1 MNTGLSILVVEDQI
15 RERDAMI
22 RLLRSEGYRATG
34 ASNQREAIQAFDSP
48 IDLVVCDLRLGQD
61 DGLTVLRRWR
71 SEKPTVPVL
80 MVTAYG
86 DIHSAVEAMK
96 LGAADYLTKPLK
108 PEELLVLLN
117 RYLPMRM
124 RGSQDVAIDIGGIGK
139 MIGQSE
145 KMKDVFKQ
153 ILRVAASDATVL
165 ITGESGTGK
174 ELVASAIHENSRR
187 KDSSFVA
194 VNVSALPDAL
204 IESELFGYVRGAFT
218 GAQENR
224 EGRFRAAHRGT
235 LFMDEIGDLPLTL
248 QPKLL
253 RVLESYSFAPVGT
266 NIESSVDIRLIAATS
281 RQIAEMIH
289 QDQFR
294 IDLYHRLNV
303 LSIELPP
310 LRDRPEDIPILVE
323 HFLRDCAK
331 RHLREVPEVAPELL
345 DYLTQYDWPGNVRQ
359 LRNAIENM
367 VVMGEERK
375 LTLRD
380 LPKYLSGNPQ
390 TESFS
395 SRRTPMNLHEL
406 ERDAILSALKKS
418 FGNRTHAAHTLGIS
432 VRTLQRKLKL
442 WGVESPAGTQPS
454 ADESVEESSRR
465 VD

>member
-1 MNTGLSILVVEDQI
+1 MNTGLSILVVEDQV
-15 RERDAMI
+15 RERDAMV
-22 RLLRSEGYRATG
+22 RLLRSEGYRAVG
-34 ASNQREAIQAFDSP
+34 ASNQREAIQAFESSV
-48 IDLVVCDLRLGQD
+48 DLVVCDLRLGQD
-61 DGLTVLRRWR
+61 NGLEVLRQWR
-71 SEKPTVPVL
+71 IEKPTVPVL

-96 LGAADYLTKPLK
+96 LGASDYLTKPLK

-117 RYLPMRM
+117 RYLPMRL
-124 RGSQDVAIDIGGIGK
+124 RGNNQTAIDIGGIGK
-139 MIGQSE
+139 MIGQSD
-145 KMKDVFKQ
+145 KMREVFKQ
-153 ILRVAASDATVL
+153 ILRVASSDATVL

-187 KDSSFVA
+187 KNASFVA

-224 EGRFRAAHRGT
+224 DGRFRAANRGT
-235 LFMDEIGDLPLTL
+235 LFMDEIGDLPITL

-253 RVLESYSFAPVGT
+253 RVLESYAFAPVGT

-281 RQIAEMIH
+281 RNISEMIQRDH
-289 QDQFR
+289 FR

-310 LRDRPEDIPILVE
+310 LRERPEDIPILVE
-323 HFLRDCAK
+323 HFLEDCAR
-331 RHLREVPEVAPELL
+331 RHLRPIPDVAPELL
-345 DYLTQYDWPGNVRQ
+345 EYLGQYDWPGNVRQ

-367 VVMGEERK
+367 VVMGEERV

-390 TESFS
+390 TETSS
-395 SRRTPMNLHEL
+395 SRRIPLNLQQL
-406 ERDAILSALKKS
+406 EKDAILSALKKS

-432 VRTLQRKLKL
+432 VRTLQRKLKA
-442 WGVESPAGTQPS
+442 WGVTQS
-454 ADESVEESSRR
+454 NEEES
-465 VD
+465 DAQDTEA

>member
-1 MNTGLSILVVEDQI
+1 MNTGLSILVVEDQV
-15 RERDAMI
+15 RERDAMV
-22 RLLRSEGYRATG
+22 RLLRSEGYRALG
-34 ASNQREAIQAFDSP
+34 ASNQKEAIQAFESSV
-48 IDLVVCDLRLGQD
+48 DLVVCDLRLGQD
-61 DGLTVLRRWR
+61 NGLDVLRQWR
-71 SEKPTVPVL
+71 TEKPTVPVL

-96 LGAADYLTKPLK
+96 LGASDYLTKPLK

-117 RYLPMRM
+117 RYLPMRL
-124 RGSQDVAIDIGGIGK
+124 RGKDQTAIDIGGIGK
-139 MIGQSE
+139 MIGQSDQMRE
-145 KMKDVFKQ
+145 VFKQ

-187 KDSSFVA
+187 KTASFVA

-224 EGRFRAAHRGT
+224 DGRFRAANRGT

-253 RVLESYSFAPVGT
+253 RVLESYAFAPVGT
-266 NIESSVDIRLIAATS
+266 NIETSVDIRLIAATS
-281 RQIAEMIH
+281 RNISEMIQRDH
-289 QDQFR
+289 FR

-310 LRDRPEDIPILVE
+310 LRERPEDIPILVE
-323 HFLRDCAK
+323 HFLEDCAR
-331 RHLREVPEVAPELL
+331 RHLRPIPEVAPELL
-345 DYLTQYDWPGNVRQ
+345 EYLGQYDWPGNVRQ

-367 VVMGEERK
+367 VVMGEERV

-390 TESFS
+390 TETTS
-395 SRRTPMNLHEL
+395 SRRIPLNLHQL
-406 ERDAILSALKKS
+406 EKDAILSALKKS

-432 VRTLQRKLKL
+432 VRTLQRKLKA
-442 WGVESPAGTQPS
+442 WGVTQANDEEIDEQGTT
-454 ADESVEESSRR
+454 SS
-465 VD
+465 

>member
-1 MNTGLSILVVEDQI
+1 MNTGLSILVVEDQV
-15 RERDAMI
+15 RERDAMV
-22 RLLRSEGYRATG
+22 RLLRSEGYRAVG
-34 ASNQREAIQAFDSP
+34 ASNQREAIQAFESAV
-48 IDLVVCDLRLGQD
+48 DLVVCDLRLGQEN
-61 DGLTVLRRWR
+61 GLDVLRQWR
-71 SEKPTVPVL
+71 IEKPTVPVL

-96 LGAADYLTKPLK
+96 LGASDYLTKPLK

-117 RYLPMRM
+117 RYLPMRL
-124 RGSQDVAIDIGGIGK
+124 RGNDQTAIDIGGIGK
-139 MIGQSE
+139 MIGQSDQ
-145 KMKDVFKQ
+145 MRDVFKQ
-153 ILRVAASDATVL
+153 ILRVASSDATVL

-187 KDSSFVA
+187 KNASFVA

-224 EGRFRAAHRGT
+224 DGRFRAANRGT

-253 RVLESYSFAPVGT
+253 RVLESYAFAPVGT
-266 NIESSVDIRLIAATS
+266 NIETSVDIRLIAATS
-281 RQIAEMIH
+281 RNISEMIQRDH
-289 QDQFR
+289 FR

-310 LRDRPEDIPILVE
+310 LRERPEDIPILVE
-323 HFLRDCAK
+323 HFLEDCAR
-331 RHLREVPEVAPELL
+331 RHLRPIPEVAPELL
-345 DYLTQYDWPGNVRQ
+345 DYLGQYDWPGNVRQ

-367 VVMGEERK
+367 VVMGEERT

-390 TESFS
+390 TETSN
-395 SRRTPMNLHEL
+395 SRRIPLNLQQL
-406 ERDAILSALKKS
+406 EKDAILSALKKS

-432 VRTLQRKLKL
+432 VRTLQRKLKA
-442 WGVESPAGTQPS
+442 WGVTQPN
-454 ADESVEESSRR
+454 EEES
-465 VD
+465 DE

>member
-15 RERDAMI
+15 RERDAMV
-22 RLLRSEGYRATG
+22 RLLRSEGYRAVG
-34 ASNQREAIQAFDSP
+34 ASNHREAIQAFDSAV
-48 IDLVVCDLRLGQD
+48 DLVVCDLRLGQD
-61 DGLTVLRRWR
+61 DGLEVLKQWR
-71 SEKPTVPVL
+71 TEKPTVPVL
-80 MVTAYG
+80 MVTAHG

-96 LGAADYLTKPLK
+96 LGASDYLTKPLK

-117 RYLPMRM
+117 RYLPMRL
-124 RGSQDVAIDIGGIGK
+124 RGNDQTAIDIGGIGK

-145 KMKDVFKQ
+145 QMRDIFKQ
-153 ILRVAASDATVL
+153 ILRVASSDATVL

-187 KDSSFVA
+187 KNASFVA

-224 EGRFRAAHRGT
+224 DGRFRAANRGT

-253 RVLESYSFAPVGT
+253 RVLESYAFAPVGT
-266 NIESSVDIRLIAATS
+266 NIETSVDIRLIAATS
-281 RQIAEMIH
+281 RNISEMIQRDH
-289 QDQFR
+289 FR

-323 HFLRDCAK
+323 HFLEDCAR
-331 RHLREVPEVAPELL
+331 RHLRPIPEVAPELL
-345 DYLTQYDWPGNVRQ
+345 EYLAQYDWPGNVRQ

-367 VVMGEERK
+367 VVMGEERV

-390 TESFS
+390 TETSS
-395 SRRTPMNLHEL
+395 SRRIPLNLQQL
-406 ERDAILSALKKS
+406 EKDAILSALKKS

-432 VRTLQRKLKL
+432 VRTLQRKLKA
-442 WGVESPAGTQPS
+442 WGVTPATE
-454 ADESVEESSRR
+454 DEFEEQD
-465 VD
+465 VDG

>member
-1 MNTGLSILVVEDQI
+1 
-15 RERDAMI
+15 
-22 RLLRSEGYRATG
+22 
-34 ASNQREAIQAFDSP
+34 
-48 IDLVVCDLRLGQD
+48 
-61 DGLTVLRRWR
+61 
-71 SEKPTVPVL
+71 

-331 RHLREVPEVAPELL
+331 RHLR
-345 DYLTQYDWPGNVRQ
+345 
-359 LRNAIENM
+359 
-367 VVMGEERK
+367 
-375 LTLRD
+375 
-380 LPKYLSGNPQ
+380 
-390 TESFS
+390 
-395 SRRTPMNLHEL
+395 
-406 ERDAILSALKKS
+406 
-418 FGNRTHAAHTLGIS
+418 
-432 VRTLQRKLKL
+432 
-442 WGVESPAGTQPS
+442 
-454 ADESVEESSRR
+454 
-465 VD
+465 

>member
-345 DYLTQYDWPGNVRQ
+345 DYLTLYDWPGNVRQ

-432 VRTLQRKLKL
+432 VRTLQRKLQL
-442 WGVESPAGTQPS
+442 WGVESPGGTQPS
-454 ADESVEESSRR
+454 ADESLEESS
-465 VD
+465 

>member
-367 VVMGEERK
+367 VVMGEERN

-442 WGVESPAGTQPS
+442 WGVESPGGTQPS
-454 ADESVEESSRR
+454 ADESLEESS
-465 VD
+465 

>member
-96 LGAADYLTKPLK
+96 LGATDYLTKPLK

-124 RGSQDVAIDIGGIGK
+124 RGSKDVAIDSGGIGK

-331 RHLREVPEVAPELL
+331 RHLREVPEVASELL

-442 WGVESPAGTQPS
+442 WGVETPGGTQPS
-454 ADESVEESSRR
+454 ADESVAESS
-465 VD
+465 

>member
-1 MNTGLSILVVEDQI
+1 MNTGLSILVVEDQV
-15 RERDAMI
+15 RERDAMV
-22 RLLRSEGYRATG
+22 RLLRSEGYRAVG
-34 ASNQREAIQAFDSP
+34 ASNQREAIQAFESSV
-48 IDLVVCDLRLGQD
+48 DLVVCDLRLGQD
-61 DGLTVLRRWR
+61 NGLEVLRQWR
-71 SEKPTVPVL
+71 IEKPTVPVL

-96 LGAADYLTKPLK
+96 LGASDYLTKPLK

-117 RYLPMRM
+117 RYLPMRL
-124 RGSQDVAIDIGGIGK
+124 RGNNQTAIDIGGIGK
-139 MIGQSE
+139 MIGQSD
-145 KMKDVFKQ
+145 KMREVFKQ
-153 ILRVAASDATVL
+153 ILRVASSDATVL

-187 KDSSFVA
+187 KNASFVA

-224 EGRFRAAHRGT
+224 DGRFRAANRGT

-253 RVLESYSFAPVGT
+253 RVLESYAFAPVGT

-281 RQIAEMIH
+281 RNISEMIQRDH
-289 QDQFR
+289 FR

-310 LRDRPEDIPILVE
+310 LRERPEDIPILVE
-323 HFLRDCAK
+323 HFLEDCAR
-331 RHLREVPEVAPELL
+331 RHLRPIPDVAPELL
-345 DYLTQYDWPGNVRQ
+345 EYLGQYDWPGNVRQ

-367 VVMGEERK
+367 VVMGEERV

-390 TESFS
+390 TETSS
-395 SRRTPMNLHEL
+395 SRRIPLNLQQL
-406 ERDAILSALKKS
+406 EKDAILSALKKS

-432 VRTLQRKLKL
+432 VRTLQRKLKA
-442 WGVESPAGTQPS
+442 WGVTQS
-454 ADESVEESSRR
+454 NEEES
-465 VD
+465 DAQDTEA

>member
-1 MNTGLSILVVEDQI
+1 MNTGLSILVVEDQV
-15 RERDAMI
+15 RERDAMV
-22 RLLRSEGYRATG
+22 RLLRSEGYRAVG
-34 ASNQREAIQAFDSP
+34 ASNQKEAIQAFESSV
-48 IDLVVCDLRLGQD
+48 DLVVCDLRLGQD
-61 DGLTVLRRWR
+61 NGLEVLRQWR
-71 SEKPTVPVL
+71 TEKPTVPVL

-96 LGAADYLTKPLK
+96 LGASDYLTKPLK

-117 RYLPMRM
+117 RYLPMRL
-124 RGSQDVAIDIGGIGK
+124 RGNDQTAIDIGGIGK
-139 MIGQSE
+139 MIGQSDQMRE
-145 KMKDVFKQ
+145 VFKQ
-153 ILRVAASDATVL
+153 ILRVASSDATVL

-187 KDSSFVA
+187 KSSSFVA

-224 EGRFRAAHRGT
+224 EGRFRAANRGT

-253 RVLESYSFAPVGT
+253 RVLESYAFAPVGT
-266 NIESSVDIRLIAATS
+266 NIETSVDIRLIAATS
-281 RQIAEMIH
+281 RNISEMIQRDH
-289 QDQFR
+289 FR

-310 LRDRPEDIPILVE
+310 LRERPEDIPILVE
-323 HFLRDCAK
+323 HFLEDCAR
-331 RHLREVPEVAPELL
+331 RHLRPIPEVAPELL
-345 DYLTQYDWPGNVRQ
+345 EYLGHYDWPGNVRQ

-367 VVMGEERK
+367 VVMGEERV

-390 TESFS
+390 TETTN
-395 SRRTPMNLHEL
+395 SRRIPLNLHQL
-406 ERDAILSALKKS
+406 EKDAILSALKKS

-432 VRTLQRKLKL
+432 VRTLQRKLKA
-442 WGVESPAGTQPS
+442 WGVTQ
-454 ADESVEESSRR
+454 ANDEEIDEQGKSEA
-465 VD
+465 

>member
-1 MNTGLSILVVEDQI
+1 MNTGLSILVVEDQV
-15 RERDAMI
+15 RERDAMV
-22 RLLRSEGYRATG
+22 RLLRSEGYRAVG
-34 ASNQREAIQAFDSP
+34 ASNQREAIQAFESAV
-48 IDLVVCDLRLGQD
+48 DLVVCDLRLGQEN
-61 DGLTVLRRWR
+61 GLDVLRQWR
-71 SEKPTVPVL
+71 IEKPTVPVL

-96 LGAADYLTKPLK
+96 LGASDYLTKPLK

-117 RYLPMRM
+117 RYLPMRL
-124 RGSQDVAIDIGGIGK
+124 RGNDQTAIDIGGIGK
-139 MIGQSE
+139 MIGQSDQ
-145 KMKDVFKQ
+145 MRDVFKQ
-153 ILRVAASDATVL
+153 ILRVASSDATVL

-187 KDSSFVA
+187 KNASFVA

-224 EGRFRAAHRGT
+224 DGRFRAANRGT

-253 RVLESYSFAPVGT
+253 RVLESYAFAPVGT
-266 NIESSVDIRLIAATS
+266 NIETSVDIRLIAATS
-281 RQIAEMIH
+281 RNISEMIQRDH
-289 QDQFR
+289 FR

-310 LRDRPEDIPILVE
+310 LRERPEDIPILVE
-323 HFLRDCAK
+323 HFLEDCAR
-331 RHLREVPEVAPELL
+331 RHLRPIPEVAPELL
-345 DYLTQYDWPGNVRQ
+345 DYLGQYDWPGNVRQ

-367 VVMGEERK
+367 VVMGEERT

-390 TESFS
+390 TETSS
-395 SRRTPMNLHEL
+395 SRRVPLNLQQL
-406 ERDAILSALKKS
+406 EKDAILSALKKS

-432 VRTLQRKLKL
+432 VRTLQRKLKA
-442 WGVESPAGTQPS
+442 WGVTQPN
-454 ADESVEESSRR
+454 EEES
-465 VD
+465 DE